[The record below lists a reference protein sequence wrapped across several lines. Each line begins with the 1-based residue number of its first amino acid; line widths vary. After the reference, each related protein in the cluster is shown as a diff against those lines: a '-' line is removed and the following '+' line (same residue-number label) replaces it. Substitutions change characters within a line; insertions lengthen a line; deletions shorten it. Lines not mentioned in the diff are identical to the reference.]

1 DNTAW
6 LYDAD
11 LAVLADPRIVRLVV
25 GGQRARDVRLALLL
39 AGVPGDKI
47 VISRDK
53 EKTGQLLLDSPQPMT
68 IAILYELYSEAI
80 SRQVAKDLVQSWQ
93 EAKR

>member
-1 DNTAW
+1 
-6 LYDAD
+6 
-11 LAVLADPRIVRLVV
+11 
-25 GGQRARDVRLALLL
+25 
-39 AGVPGDKI
+39 
-47 VISRDK
+47 
-53 EKTGQLLLDSPQPMT
+53 MT